1 MSKLAH
7 SIFPV
12 LFSFTAIAFAQ
23 QPQLPPPPEIST
35 MPATQST
42 TPAPNSVSATVDSR
56 GSLRLDVLVTDK
68 AGKAVPGLE
77 QKDFTLLDNGHPSKI
92 LSFHAIGATDHSVN
106 SSVQVIL
113 LLDFVNLGYQQIA
126 NVRDEVDSFFHRNG
140 GKMTRPMS
148 IYLFTDKG
156 LSSESQPSVQGD
168 VLAAEM
174 KAIDGQLRTYR
185 PSQGLYGAMERFNL
199 SIPALTAIMRSEAQ
213 KPGKKLLLWVGPGW
227 PMLDSS
233 IVDITSKNHHE
244 LFASIVELSTLL
256 RQSQTTLYSISVGTP
271 DQYTRMYE
279 GFLKAPKKPEQAT
292 PPNLA
297 LKVFAVQSGG
307 RVLGPD
313 YDLASQIDSC
323 IHDADSFYTITF
335 NPPRADHANE
345 FHDLKVVIDKP
356 GLKAS
361 TNTGYY
367 NQP

>member
-7 SIFPV
+7 SVFLV

-23 QPQLPPPPEIST
+23 QPQIPPPPQTSATPST
-35 MPATQST
+35 QTTTLAPNPVPATADGRS
-42 TPAPNSVSATVDSR
+42 
-56 GSLRLDVLVTDK
+56 SLHLDVLVTDK

-77 QKDFTLLDNGHPSKI
+77 LKDFTLLDNGHPANI
-92 LSFHAIGATDHSVN
+92 LSYHAINATDHSVD

-113 LLDFVNLGYQQIA
+113 LLDLVNLGYQQIA
-126 NVRDEVDSFFHRNG
+126 NVRDEVISFFHRNG
-140 GKMTRPMS
+140 GQMTRPIS

-156 LSSESQPSVQGD
+156 LSSDSQPSVQGD

-185 PSQGLYGAMERFNL
+185 PSQGLYGAMDRFNL
-199 SIPALTAIMRSEAQ
+199 SIPALTSIVRLEAQ
-213 KPGKKLLLWVGPGW
+213 KPGKKLILWVGQGW

-233 IVDITSKNHHE
+233 IVDITSKTHHE

-256 RQSQTTLYSISVGTP
+256 RQAQITLYSISVGTP

-279 GFLKAPKKPEQAT
+279 GFLKAPKKPEQAI

-313 YDLASQIDSC
+313 YDMASQIDSC
-323 IHDADSFYTITF
+323 IHDTDAFYTITF

-345 FHDLKVVIDKP
+345 YHDLKVVIDKP
-356 GLKAS
+356 GLKAT